1 MADVSGTPISELSYE
16 EARDELIRVVTELE
30 QGAPTLEESIALWER
45 GEKLARKCEEQLIG
59 AKNRLD
65 AARIGTD
72 DNTGAAPAE

>member
-1 MADVSGTPISELSYE
+1 MADMSGTPISELSYE
-16 EARDELIRVVTELE
+16 EARDDLIRVVTELE

-65 AARIGTD
+65 AARVGAD
-72 DNTGAAPAE
+72 DETGVASAE